1 MGGGEFWTGM
11 GGASASADTA
21 TDLDLKTGLTA
32 RGSDIDFTKKY
43 TKTEYGRSMKIPEIT
58 AMKKADDDVH
68 IHFDVNVLV
77 NEDSRARI
85 DPDIKVCNFHIHI
98 HNFWRFP
105 SKCLVEHRNST
116 PSLF

>member
-11 GGASASADTA
+11 GGASTSTDTA

-85 DPDIKVCNFHIHI
+85 DPDIKVCNFI
-98 HNFWRFP
+98 F
-105 SKCLVEHRNST
+105 L
-116 PSLF
+116 